1 MTVQMKKFC
10 QTLPTVSKQPLHKYQ
25 AFPNRSKPLLH
36 ATIVASILALSACST
51 PTKPEKTAPEVE
63 AVEVTPI
70 EAPAEI
76 VSLNPEL
83 ERQNALE
90 RGDWTEYLRYSNE
103 LWQEA
108 TSERKIEI
116 EKDVWKH
123 IRLLDNASL
132 QALSQEQE
140 DIAAWAEL
148 AFMMQSQ
155 GFSQQETRLN
165 LSSFHS
171 DAPFH
176 QYLFDHLVSQLPK
189 AQPPTVI
196 AVMLPESGKYKVIAE
211 FIKNG
216 ILKSYFAYPAE
227 KSPIHL
233 RFYDSSDLTNVMQL
247 YYQAKLDGAEY
258 IIGPVQKEAIEL
270 LSGLDDPNLL
280 ALNTI
285 EQATVFNQFNL
296 RNHSAEMHLL
306 AALESQ
312 QYKNLAILASDHPKQ
327 QAFAKAFAS
336 QWLQDDTHNLVKI
349 TYREDELKYRE
360 ALGKLLNESQSVER
374 KNTLRWIVGKPL
386 DYFPRVR
393 QDLDAILML
402 DKANRLA
409 VFNPQFDFFQLPV
422 PIYGEEALR
431 VKTLKQAAANPDL
444 NGIRILNPPY
454 ALEPSGLTNLFEAF
468 GWDSFLLST
477 QMHALKNGGCLTAAK
492 TGILSIDNALVDQQL
507 IWTTYSKNGELK
519 PFQFPVEQILPAGEE
534 SEVIPQTLNRLTTS
548 TSDTPSEKVNK
559 QELTNAPLATPQP

>member
-10 QTLPTVSKQPLHKYQ
+10 RISSTFLKQPAHKSQTLLRTTL
-25 AFPNRSKPLLH
+25 
-36 ATIVASILALSACST
+36 VASILALSACST
-51 PTKPEKTAPEVE
+51 PTKVPEKKVPEVE

-70 EAPAEI
+70 EAPTKI
-76 VSLNPEL
+76 VSLNPEV
-83 ERQNALE
+83 ERQKALE
-90 RGDWTEYLRYSNE
+90 RADWTEYLRYSNE
-103 LWQEA
+103 LWFEA
-108 TSERKIEI
+108 PEQRQAEI
-116 EKDVWKH
+116 EKEVWQQ
-123 IRLLDNASL
+123 IRLLDSATL

-140 DIAAWAEL
+140 EIAAWAEL

-155 GFSQQETRLN
+155 GFAQQEMRLN
-165 LSSFHS
+165 LESFHAG
-171 DAPFH
+171 APFH
-176 QYLFDHLVSQLPK
+176 SHLFKQLIAQLPK
-189 AQPPTVI
+189 AESPTVI

-216 ILKSYFAYPAE
+216 ILKSYFAYPSE
-227 KSPIHL
+227 KSPIRL

-285 EQATVFNQFNL
+285 KQATVFNQFNL

-327 QAFAKAFAS
+327 QAFAKTFAS
-336 QWLQDDTHNLVKI
+336 QWLKDETHNLVKI

-409 VFNPQFDFFQLPV
+409 VFNPQFDFFQLSI

-431 VKTLKQAAANPDL
+431 VKTLKQATANPDL
-444 NGIRILNPPY
+444 NNIRVLNPPY
-454 ALEPSGLTNLFEAF
+454 ALEPENLTNLFEAF

-492 TGILSIDNALVDQQL
+492 TGILSIDNTRVEQQL
-507 IWTTYSKNGELK
+507 IWTEYSKNGQLR
-519 PFQFPVEQILPAGEE
+519 PFQFPVKQTLPAGKE
-534 SEVIPQTLNRLTTS
+534 SVETIELKNGAVNSQSQTIVPTTS
-548 TSDTPSEKVNK
+548 EP
-559 QELTNAPLATPQP
+559 TNAPLAKTQP

>member
-1 MTVQMKKFC
+1 M
-10 QTLPTVSKQPLHKYQ
+10 
-25 AFPNRSKPLLH
+25 R
-36 ATIVASILALSACST
+36 ATIAASILALSACST
-51 PTKPEKTAPEVE
+51 PQKVPEKKPEVE
-63 AVEVTPI
+63 TVEVTPI
-70 EAPAEI
+70 EAPAQI
-76 VSLNPEL
+76 VSLNPEI
-83 ERQNALE
+83 ERQKALE
-90 RGDWTEYLRYSNE
+90 QGNWSEYLRYSNE

-108 TSERKIEI
+108 PQVRQAEI
-116 EKDVWKH
+116 ENEVWQQ
-123 IRLLDNASL
+123 IRLLDSATL

-155 GFSQQETRLN
+155 GFAQLEMRLN
-165 LSSFHS
+165 LDSFHAE
-171 DAPFH
+171 APFH
-176 QYLFDHLVSQLPK
+176 QHLFEQLISQLPK
-189 AQPPTVI
+189 PQIPKVI
-196 AVMLPESGKYKVIAE
+196 AVMLPESGKYKVIAQ

-216 ILKSYFAYPAE
+216 ILKSYFAYPHKNA
-227 KSPIHL
+227 PIRL

-247 YYQAKLDGAEY
+247 YYQAKLDGADF

-285 EQATVFNQFNL
+285 EQTTVFNQFNL

-306 AALESQ
+306 AALENQ
-312 QYKNLAILASDHPKQ
+312 GYKNLAILASDHPKQ
-327 QAFAKAFAS
+327 QAFAKAFAA
-336 QWLQDDTHNLVKI
+336 QWLQDNEHNLVKI
-349 TYREDELKYRE
+349 SYRDNELKYRE

-422 PIYGEEALR
+422 PVYGEEALR
-431 VKTLKQAAANPDL
+431 VKTLKQAAINPDL
-444 NGIRILNPPY
+444 HGIRVLNPPY
-454 ALEPSGLTNLFEAF
+454 ALEPNGLTNLFEAF

-477 QMHALKNGGCLTAAK
+477 QVHALKNGGCLTAAK
-492 TGILSIDNALVDQQL
+492 TGILSIDNARVEQQL
-507 IWTTYSKNGELK
+507 IWTEYSKNGELR
-519 PFQFPVEQILPAGEE
+519 PFQFSVKQTLPAGKE
-534 SEVIPQTLNRLTTS
+534 SLETIEFENGAVHSQSQSMVPTTS
-548 TSDTPSEKVNK
+548 EP
-559 QELTNAPLATPQP
+559 TNASMASSQP